1 MGPPVRAHVFKLSET
16 KANIGTNV
24 HGFALEKA
32 HGFLHM
38 VQGFPCCAP
47 AQEVHF
53 LTLPQ
58 VTGDD
63 ANKA

>member
-1 MGPPVRAHVFKLSET
+1 MLADVLQFPEAI
-16 KANIGTNV
+16 ANISTNV
-24 HGFALEKA
+24 HGFTFEEA
-32 HGFLHM
+32 HGFLRF